1 MVPLVPPQPS
11 NGTLVAA
18 IHGGFRLAPAC
29 GGRKSPALLAANP
42 LGMVPTLLDETTGK
56 AVGES
61 LVCIQLIDEI
71 AAANGGSANPN
82 PNPNPKT

>member
-1 MVPLVPPQPS
+1 
-11 NGTLVAA
+11 
-18 IHGGFRLAPAC
+18 
-29 GGRKSPALLAANP
+29 
-42 LGMVPTLLDETTGK
+42 MVPTLLDETTGK

-82 PNPNPKT
+82 PNPNPKP